1 MDYLKFEQFVSKAR
15 LDRFLIGCGNNQ
27 EKALELYK
35 ANIIISKS
43 FYPLLHLFEVFLRN
57 RINTILISHFGD
69 ADWIRTQKMGF
80 MNDVS
85 LKPSVYYLKNQISNT
100 ETYLAK
106 KGITITSGKII
117 SEQSL
122 GFWTSL
128 FENHHYKLLSGSVIH
143 CFPLKPS
150 TINRSSISIRL
161 NRIRDFRN
169 RVYHNEPICFKG
181 ATVDYTEAEII
192 LNDIDDLLSWIDS
205 ELAAYMQYFND
216 ISLRIAKAKRI

>member
-15 LDRFLIGCGNNQ
+15 LDKFLVGCINNQ

-35 ANIIISKS
+35 SNIIISKS

-57 RINTILISHFGD
+57 RINTVLISHFGD
-69 ADWIRTQKMGF
+69 ADWIRSQRMGF
-80 MNDVS
+80 MNDIS
-85 LKPSVYYLKNQISNT
+85 LKPSDYYLKNQISKT

-106 KGITITSGKII
+106 KAITITSGKII

-122 GFWTSL
+122 GFWTSF
-128 FENHHYKLLSGSVIH
+128 FETHHYRLLQGSIIS

-150 TINRSSISIRL
+150 HINRSSISIRL

-181 ATVDYTEAEII
+181 EMVNYTEAETI
-192 LNDIDDLLSWIDS
+192 LIDINDLLSWIDT
-205 ELAAYMQYFND
+205 ELASYMQYFND
-216 ISLRIAKAKRI
+216 VSMRIAKAKKF